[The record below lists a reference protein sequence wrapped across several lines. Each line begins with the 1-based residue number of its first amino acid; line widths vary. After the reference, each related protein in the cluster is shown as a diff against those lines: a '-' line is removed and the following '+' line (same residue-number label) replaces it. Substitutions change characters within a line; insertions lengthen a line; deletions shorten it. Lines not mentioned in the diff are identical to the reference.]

1 MTFDN
6 ADVRGIQCT
15 IDNVAVDL
23 TVKFDGALGA
33 LVLLD
38 TMDLRIGRQLF
49 LKQSLVLIKASCGY
63 DSLL

>member
-1 MTFDN
+1 M
-6 ADVRGIQCT
+6 

-49 LKQSLVLIKASCGY
+49 LKQSLVLIKAWCGY